1 MLRRSFDCWVE
12 VLCSGFSQM
21 SATEGG
27 GLGAVQHLGSIE
39 GGMEGA
45 MHLMDVEHDCNEVD
59 KWLMIDV

>member
-1 MLRRSFDCWVE
+1 ME

-39 GGMEGA
+39 GGREGA
-45 MHLMDVEHDCNEVD
+45 MHMVECTCEGDECNRELMMNV
-59 KWLMIDV
+59 

>member
-1 MLRRSFDCWVE
+1 
-12 VLCSGFSQM
+12 M

-45 MHLMDVEHDCNEVD
+45 MHLVACTCEGDEDDNC
-59 KWLMIDV
+59 LMIND

>member
-1 MLRRSFDCWVE
+1 ME